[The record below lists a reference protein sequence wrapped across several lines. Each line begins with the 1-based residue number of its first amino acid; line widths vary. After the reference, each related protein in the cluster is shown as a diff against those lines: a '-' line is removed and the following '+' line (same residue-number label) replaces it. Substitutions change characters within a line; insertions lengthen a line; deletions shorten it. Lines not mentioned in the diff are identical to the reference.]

1 MNDTRRRQF
10 LQSGSVAAAS
20 LLFPGSLPVIF
31 GQQSREKLP
40 VAAVVT
46 AYTPNSHAD
55 VIVGKILAGWQQDG
69 GAGPDL
75 KLVSLWTDQVPAND
89 SSRSLAEKHG
99 FRIAKSID
107 EALTFGTDK
116 LQVAGV
122 LSIGEHGN
130 YPFTPD
136 TNQHMY
142 PRRRFFD
149 EIAATFRRV
158 GQVVPVFNDKHLA
171 YRWEDAKHMF
181 DTARAMRIPF
191 LAGSSVPVAWR
202 VPQLDLPRDC
212 EIEAAVTIGYGGL
225 ESYGFHALESH
236 QCLIERRRGGET
248 GLAAL
253 QAVTG
258 SEILAA
264 EQAGRW
270 SRELFEAALKTMPP
284 LKRAKDKQDNWIDSP
299 NSAAYL
305 LEHRDGLKSAVIMA
319 SGLAAHFA
327 TAVKLKGRDQP
338 LATWFK
344 LQENKPFG
352 HFAYLLHAIEHT
364 VRTGKAAYPV
374 ERTLLTTGML
384 DRLMHSLA
392 QAGQRFETPELNVTY
407 QPVDWPYANHPQAS
421 FTIPN
426 D

>member
-1 MNDTRRRQF
+1 MRAPSRRQF
-10 LQSGSVAAAS
+10 LQTGSAAAAS
-20 LLFPGSLPVIF
+20 LLFPGSLPRMV
-31 GQQSREKLP
+31 GQGSRAKLP

-46 AYTPNSHAD
+46 AYTPNSHSD
-55 VIVGKILAGWQQDG
+55 VIVGKILEGWQQDG

-89 SSRSLAEKHG
+89 RSRSLAEKHG

-107 EALTFGTDK
+107 DAITNGTDRI
-116 LQVAGV
+116 QVAGV

-171 YRWEDAKHMF
+171 YRWDDAKHMF
-181 DTARAMRIPF
+181 DTARALQIPF

-202 VPQLDLPRDC
+202 VPPLDLPRDC
-212 EIEAAVTIGYGGL
+212 EIEAAVTIGHGGL
-225 ESYGFHALESH
+225 ESYGFHALETH

-248 GLAAL
+248 GLAAI
-253 QAVTG
+253 QAVRG
-258 SEILAA
+258 NEILKA

-270 SRELFEAALKTMPP
+270 SRELFDAALKTMPP
-284 LKRAKDKQDNWIDSP
+284 LKRAKENWTESKD
-299 NSAAYL
+299 SAAYL
-305 LEHRDGLKSAVIMA
+305 LEHRDGLRSAVIMA

-327 TAVKLKGRDQP
+327 SAVKLKGQDKP

-344 LQENKPFG
+344 LQENKPYG
-352 HFAYLLHAIEHT
+352 HFAYLLFAIEHT
-364 VRTGKAAYPV
+364 VRTGMAAYPV

-392 QAGQRFETPELNVTY
+392 QEGRRFETPELHLAY
-407 QPVDWPYANHPQAS
+407 QPADWPFANHPKS
-421 FTIPN
+421 PLTIPN
-426 D
+426 N

>member
-1 MNDTRRRQF
+1 MHDTRRRQF

-107 EALTFGTDK
+107 EALTFGTDQ

-284 LKRAKDKQDNWIDSP
+284 LKRAKDKQDNWGDSP

-392 QAGQRFETPELNVTY
+392 QAGQRFETPELNVAY